1 MGLCDDL
8 LRGVYAY
15 GFENPSVIQRTGIP
29 ALLSGQDTIA
39 QAQSGTGKTAT
50 FCIAILQS
58 LDRARGITQ
67 AVVLAPTRELAE
79 QSARVCDAFAA
90 PHMPD
95 VKVRLLIGGRRM
107 RDDVRALRDPRHRPH
122 VVVGTPGRVMH
133 MIREGYLRLDD
144 CRTFCLDEADQMLSR
159 GFKDQV
165 YDIFQHVPDACQ
177 VALVSATMPPE
188 VLALSERF
196 MRNPHRIL
204 LERDEVTLEGLKQ
217 FHVTVE
223 TESQKFAVLC
233 DLYSVLT
240 VSSSIVF
247 VNRRREAEEL
257 QRAMEAEGFATRCI
271 HGELPQAE
279 RDLALADFRAG
290 ASRVLIAT
298 DVLAKGIDVQGV
310 SVVFN
315 YHLPYEKEFYIHR
328 IGRAARFGRKGVAV
342 SLVTLRDHAFLRMVE
357 THYDTSVA
365 ALPIVGNAQEFVFG
379 A

>member
-1 MGLCDDL
+1 M
-8 LRGVYAY
+8 
-15 GFENPSVIQRTGIP
+15 
-29 ALLSGQDTIA
+29 
-39 QAQSGTGKTAT
+39 
-50 FCIAILQS
+50 
-58 LDRARGITQ
+58 
-67 AVVLAPTRELAE
+67 
-79 QSARVCDAFAA
+79 
-90 PHMPD
+90 
-95 VKVRLLIGGRRM
+95 
-107 RDDVRALRDPRHRPH
+107 
-122 VVVGTPGRVMH
+122 
-133 MIREGYLRLDD
+133 
-144 CRTFCLDEADQMLSR
+144 
-159 GFKDQV
+159 
-165 YDIFQHVPDACQ
+165 
-177 VALVSATMPPE
+177 
-188 VLALSERF
+188 
-196 MRNPHRIL
+196 
-204 LERDEVTLEGLKQ
+204 
-217 FHVTVE
+217 
-223 TESQKFAVLC
+223 LC

-357 THYDTSVA
+357 THYDTSVV
-365 ALPIVGNAQEFVFG
+365 ALPIVGNAQDFVFG